1 MAEPLITN
9 GNGAAE
15 GGAAGSAFASVK
27 VPPPSP
33 PRRLQRF
40 DSLHMEAGKIPGGHS
55 YAAKQVGW
63 ATTLHLAFQSLG
75 VVYGDMGTSPLYV
88 FSSTFTGGIK
98 DTDDLLGVM
107 SLIIY
112 TVLLLPLMKYCFIV
126 LRANDNGD
134 GGTFALYSLIS
145 RYARISLIPNQQAED
160 ATVSHYKL
168 ESPTN
173 RVKRAHWIKEKM
185 ENSPKFKV
193 SILSFLSSS
202 PEFHCGKL
210 GFHEGGKGVLS
221 AVTGIKQSAKSLTQG
236 QIAGIAIGILI
247 VLFLVQRFGTD
258 KVGYTFGPVI
268 FIWFILIAGIGIY
281 NLIKHDTGILK
292 AFNPQYIVEYFQRNG
307 KDGWISLGGV
317 ILCITGTEAM
327 FADLGH
333 FNVRA
338 VQIGFSAVLL
348 PSVLLAY
355 MGQAAYL
362 RIHPEDVADTFYKS
376 IPGPL
381 YWPTF
386 VVAVAAAIIAS
397 QAMIS
402 GAFAIIAQSQVL
414 GCFPR
419 VRVTHTSKKYH
430 GQVYIPEINYAL
442 MILCVAVTA
451 IFQTTDKIGNAY
463 GIAVVFVMFITT
475 LLVTLVM
482 AMIWKTSLLWIA
494 LFPIIFGSAELL
506 YLSSAFYK
514 FVEGGYLPLGFA
526 AILMLIMGTWHYVHV
541 HRYKYELK
549 NKVSNNYVAELA
561 TRRNLARLPGIGVL
575 YSELVQGIPP
585 ILPHLVE
592 KVPSIHSVLVIISIK
607 FLPISNIET
616 NERFLFRYVEPREYR
631 VFRCVVRYGYNNKVE
646 DPREFENLLIGNL
659 KQFIH
664 QESLYSES
672 SHSLEGEDNAFEES
686 GDAMEPSVEVQ
697 DARLP
702 KRFLDGITASPVNG
716 LMDEIEFIQRG
727 MDDGVVHLLGETN
740 VVAEQDAGLVKKI
753 IVDYA
758 YNFMRKNFRQPE
770 KITCVPHNRL
780 LRVGMTYEI

>member
-1 MAEPLITN
+1 MAEPLHTSSN
-9 GNGAAE
+9 GGAE
-15 GGAAGSAFASVK
+15 GGANTGFASEK
-27 VPPPSP
+27 TLPSTK
-33 PRRLQRF
+33 RLQRY
-40 DSLHMEAGKIPGGHS
+40 DSLHMEAGKIPGGQSHL
-55 YAAKQVGW
+55 AKQVGW
-63 ATTLHLAFQSLG
+63 ATTLHLAFQSIG

-88 FSSTFTGGIK
+88 FSSTFTSGIN
-98 DTDDLLGVM
+98 DTNDILGVM

-112 TVLLLPLMKYCFIV
+112 TVALLPLIKYCFIV

-160 ATVSHYKL
+160 AMVSHYKL
-168 ESPTN
+168 ESPSN
-173 RVKRAHWIKEKM
+173 RVKRAHWIKQNM
-185 ENSPKFKV
+185 ENSPKFKIMLFLV
-193 SILSFLSSS
+193 TILATSMVIGDGVLTPCIS
-202 PEFHCGKL
+202 
-210 GFHEGGKGVLS
+210 VLS
-221 AVTGIKQSAKSLTQG
+221 AVGGIKQSAKSLNQG
-236 QIAGIAIGILI
+236 QIAGIAIAILI

-258 KVGYTFGPVI
+258 KVGYTFAPI
-268 FIWFILIAGIGIY
+268 ILTWFIFIAGIGVY
-281 NLIKHDTGILK
+281 NLFKHDTGVLK
-292 AFNPQYIVEYFQRNG
+292 SFNPKYIVDYFKRNG
-307 KDGWISLGGV
+307 KQGWISLGGV

-333 FNVRA
+333 FDVRA
-338 VQIGFSAVLL
+338 IQIGFSVVLL

-355 MGQAAYL
+355 IGQAAYL
-362 RIHPEDVADTFYKS
+362 RIYPEHVADTFYKS

-402 GAFAIIAQSQVL
+402 GAFAIIAQSQIL

-419 VRVTHTSKKYH
+419 VRVTHTSTKFH
-430 GQVYIPEINYAL
+430 GQVYIPEINYLL
-442 MILCVAVTA
+442 MVLCVVVTA

-494 LFPIIFGSAELL
+494 LFPVIFGGVELI

-514 FVEGGYLPLGFA
+514 FTQGGYLPLVFA
-526 AILMLIMGTWHYVHV
+526 AILMFIMATWHYVHV

-549 NKVSNNYVAELA
+549 NKVSSNYVSELA
-561 TRRNLARLPGIGVL
+561 LRRNLARLPGIGFL

-607 FLPISNIET
+607 YLPISKIET
-616 NERFLFRYVEPREYR
+616 KERFLFRYVEPKEYR
-631 VFRCVVRYGYNNKVE
+631 VFRCVVRYGYNDKVE
-646 DPREFENLLIGNL
+646 DPGEFESLVIENL

-664 QESLYSES
+664 EESFYSQS
-672 SHSLEGEDNAFEES
+672 SHSLEGEPIQELGDVVNPATEAQDSMLSRNNAY
-686 GDAMEPSVEVQ
+686 Q
-697 DARLP
+697 H
-702 KRFLDGITASPVNG
+702 TADPRNG
-716 LMDEIEFIQRG
+716 CMDVIQSIHNEMG
-727 MDDGVVHLLGETN
+727 NGVVHLLGETN
-740 VVAEQDAGLVKKI
+740 VVAESNADLLKKI
-753 IVDYA
+753 IVDYV
-758 YNFMRKNFRQPE
+758 YNFIRKNFRQPE
-770 KITCVPHNRL
+770 KIICVPHNRL

>member
-1 MAEPLITN
+1 MAEPLKTN

-15 GGAAGSAFASVK
+15 GGAANSAFASVK

-40 DSLHMEAGKIPGGHS
+40 DSLHMEAGKIPGDHS

-145 RYARISLIPNQQAED
+145 RYARTSLIPNQQAED

-193 SILSFLSSS
+193 ILFLVTILATSMVIGDGVLTPCIS
-202 PEFHCGKL
+202 
-210 GFHEGGKGVLS
+210 VLS
-221 AVTGIKQSAKSLTQG
+221 AVTGIKQSAKSLTQE

-338 VQIGFSAVLL
+338 IQIGFSAVLL

-494 LFPIIFGSAELL
+494 LFPIIFGGAELV

-549 NKVSNNYVAELA
+549 NKVSNNYVADLA

-592 KVPSIHSVLVIISIK
+592 KVPSIHSVLVITSIK
-607 FLPISNIET
+607 YLPISNIET

-672 SHSLEGEDNAFEES
+672 SHSLEGEDNVFEES

-740 VVAEQDAGLVKKI
+740 VVAEQNAGLVKKI

>member
-1 MAEPLITN
+1 MAEPQHTSS
-9 GNGAAE
+9 NGAAHGDANSE
-15 GGAAGSAFASVK
+15 HASERM
-27 VPPPSP
+27 PPK
-33 PRRLQRF
+33 RLQRF
-40 DSLHMEAGKIPGGHS
+40 DSLHMEAGMIPGGSTH
-55 YAAKQVGW
+55 AAKVGW
-63 ATTLHLAFQSLG
+63 ATTLHLAFQSIG

-88 FSSTFTGGIK
+88 FSSTFTNGISN
-98 DTDDLLGVM
+98 TDDLLGVM

-112 TVLLLPLMKYCFIV
+112 TVILLPLIKYCFIV

-160 ATVSHYKL
+160 AMVSHYKL

-173 RVKRAHWIKEKM
+173 RIKRAHWIKKKM

-193 SILSFLSSS
+193 MLFLVTVLATSMVIGDGVLTPSMS
-202 PEFHCGKL
+202 
-210 GFHEGGKGVLS
+210 VLS
-221 AVTGIKQSAKSLTQG
+221 AVGGIQQKATNLTQG
-236 QIAGIAIGILI
+236 QIVGISIAILI
-247 VLFLVQRFGTD
+247 VLFLVQHFGTD
-258 KVGYTFGPVI
+258 KVGYTFAPI
-268 FIWFILIAGIGIY
+268 ILIWFLLIAGIGAY
-281 NLIKHDTGILK
+281 NLIKHDASVLK
-292 AFNPQYIVEYFQRNG
+292 AFNPKYIVDYFKRNG
-307 KDGWISLGGV
+307 KQGWISLGGV

-338 VQIGFSAVLL
+338 VQIGFSVVLF

-355 MGQAAYL
+355 IGQAAYL
-362 RIHPEDVADTFYKS
+362 CIYPENVANTFYKS

-419 VRVTHTSKKYH
+419 VRVTHTSTKFE
-430 GQVYIPEINYAL
+430 GQVYIPEINYVL
-442 MILCVAVTA
+442 MVLCVAVTA
-451 IFQTTDKIGNAY
+451 IFQTTEKIGNAY

-482 AMIWKTSLLWIA
+482 VMIWKTSLLWIA
-494 LFPIIFGSAELL
+494 LFLVIIGGAELI
-506 YLSSAFYK
+506 YLSSALYK
-514 FVEGGYLPLGFA
+514 FTQGGYLPLAFA
-526 AILMLIMGTWHYVHV
+526 AILMFIMATWHYVHV
-541 HRYKYELK
+541 HRYNYELQ
-549 NKVSNNYVAELA
+549 NKVSSNYVAELA
-561 TRRNLARLPGIGVL
+561 TRRNLTRLPGIGFL

-592 KVPSIHSVLVIISIK
+592 RVPSIHSVLVIISIK
-607 FLPISNIET
+607 YLPISKIET
-616 NERFLFRYVEPREYR
+616 SERFLFRYVEPRDYR
-631 VFRCVVRYGYNNKVE
+631 VFRCVVRYGYNDKVE
-646 DPREFENLLIGNL
+646 DPREFEGLLIEHL

-664 QESLYSES
+664 QESFYSPGGDNSAE
-672 SHSLEGEDNAFEES
+672 EIEDAI
-686 GDAMEPSVEVQ
+686 EPSMRVQ
-697 DARLP
+697 EATMSDSSSDRSTAAPSNGCIYEIQTIQREME
-702 KRFLDGITASPVNG
+702 DGI
-716 LMDEIEFIQRG
+716 
-727 MDDGVVHLLGETN
+727 VHMLGEAN
-740 VVAEQDAGLVKKI
+740 VVAETNADLFKKI

-758 YNFMRKNFRQPE
+758 YNFIRKNFRQPE
-770 KITCVPHNRL
+770 RITCVPHNRL

>member
-1 MAEPLITN
+1 MAEPLKTSS
-9 GNGAAE
+9 NGAAE
-15 GGAAGSAFASVK
+15 RGAENPASGTAK
-27 VPPPSP
+27 APSP
-33 PRRLQRF
+33 SPSPGRLQGF
-40 DSLHMEAGKIPGGHS
+40 DSLHMEAERIPGGPSH
-55 YAAKQVGW
+55 AAKVGW

-98 DTDDLLGVM
+98 DTNDLLGVT

-112 TVLLLPLMKYCFIV
+112 TLALLPLMKYCFIV

-145 RYARISLIPNQQAED
+145 RYARISLIPNQQVED
-160 ATVSHYKL
+160 ATVTHYKL
-168 ESPTN
+168 ESPLN
-173 RVKRAHWIKEKM
+173 SVKRAHWIKEKM
-185 ENSPKFKV
+185 ENSPKLKI
-193 SILSFLSSS
+193 ILFLVTILATSMVI
-202 PEFHCGKL
+202 GD
-210 GFHEGGKGVLS
+210 VLS
-221 AVTGIKQSAKSLTQG
+221 AVGGIKQSANSLTQG
-236 QIAGIAIGILI
+236 QIAGIAIGTLI
-247 VLFLVQRFGTD
+247 ALFLVQRLGTD

-268 FIWFILIAGIGIY
+268 LTWFILIAGIGIY
-281 NLIKHDTGILK
+281 NVIKHDTGILK
-292 AFNPQYIVEYFQRNG
+292 AFNPKYIIDYFQRNG
-307 KDGWISLGGV
+307 KEGWISLGGV
-317 ILCITGTEAM
+317 VLCITGTEAM

-338 VQIGFSAVLL
+338 IQIGFSVVLL

-362 RIHPEDVADTFYKS
+362 RIYPEHVADTFYKS

-402 GAFAIIAQSQVL
+402 GAFAIIAQSQIL

-419 VRVTHTSKKYH
+419 VRVTHTSNKFH

-494 LFPIIFGSAELL
+494 LFPIIFGGAELM

-514 FVEGGYLPLGFA
+514 FKEGGYLPLGFA

-549 NKVSNNYVAELA
+549 NKVSNNYVVELA
-561 TRRNLARLPGIGVL
+561 TKRNLPRLPGIGVL

-592 KVPSIHSVLVIISIK
+592 K
-607 FLPISNIET
+607 
-616 NERFLFRYVEPREYR
+616 
-631 VFRCVVRYGYNNKVE
+631 
-646 DPREFENLLIGNL
+646 
-659 KQFIH
+659 QFIH
-664 QESLYSES
+664 QESFYNKST
-672 SHSLEGEDNAFEES
+672 HSLAGEDAAIEES
-686 GDAMEPSVEVQ
+686 GDAMEPYVEVQ

-702 KRFLDGITASPVNG
+702 KRFSDGIIASPLNVC
-716 LMDEIEFIQRG
+716 MDETEFIQRG

-740 VVAEQDAGLVKKI
+740 VVAEQNAGLVKKI

>member
-1 MAEPLITN
+1 MAVPLKAS
-9 GNGAAE
+9 GNGAADR
-15 GGAAGSAFASVK
+15 GAGNSASGTVK
-27 VPPPSP
+27 APSP
-33 PRRLQRF
+33 GRLQGF
-40 DSLHMEAGKIPGGHS
+40 DSLHMEAERIPGGQSH
-55 YAAKQVGW
+55 AAKVGW

-98 DTDDLLGVM
+98 DTNDLLGVT

-112 TVLLLPLMKYCFIV
+112 TLALLPLMKYCFIV

-145 RYARISLIPNQQAED
+145 RYARISLIPNQQVED
-160 ATVSHYKL
+160 ATVTHYKL
-168 ESPTN
+168 ESPLN
-173 RVKRAHWIKEKM
+173 SVKRAHWIKEKM
-185 ENSPKFKV
+185 ENSPKLKI
-193 SILSFLSSS
+193 ILFLVTILATSMVIGDGVLTPCIS
-202 PEFHCGKL
+202 
-210 GFHEGGKGVLS
+210 VLS
-221 AVTGIKQSAKSLTQG
+221 AVGGIKQSANSLTQG
-236 QIAGIAIGILI
+236 QIAGIAIGTLI
-247 VLFLVQRFGTD
+247 ALFLVQRLGTD

-268 FIWFILIAGIGIY
+268 LTWFILIAGIGIY
-281 NLIKHDTGILK
+281 NVIKHDTGILK
-292 AFNPQYIVEYFQRNG
+292 AFNPKYIIDYFQRNG
-307 KDGWISLGGV
+307 KEGWISLGGV
-317 ILCITGTEAM
+317 VLCITGTEAM

-338 VQIGFSAVLL
+338 IQIGFSVVLL

-362 RIHPEDVADTFYKS
+362 RIYPEHVADTFYKS

-402 GAFAIIAQSQVL
+402 GAFAIIAQSQIL

-419 VRVTHTSKKYH
+419 VRVTHTSNKFH

-463 GIAVVFVMFITT
+463 
-475 LLVTLVM
+475 
-482 AMIWKTSLLWIA
+482 
-494 LFPIIFGSAELL
+494 
-506 YLSSAFYK
+506 
-514 FVEGGYLPLGFA
+514 GFA

-561 TRRNLARLPGIGVL
+561 TKRNLPRFPGIGVL

-607 FLPISNIET
+607 YLPISNIET

-646 DPREFENLLIGNL
+646 GPREFENLLIGHL

-664 QESLYSES
+664 QESFYSES
-672 SHSLEGEDNAFEES
+672 SHSLAGEDNAIEES
-686 GDAMEPSVEVQ
+686 GDKMEPSVDVQ
-697 DARLP
+697 DARSP
-702 KRFLDGITASPVNG
+702 KRFSDGTTTCPPNRC
-716 LMDEIEFIQRG
+716 MDEIEFIQRG

-740 VVAEQDAGLVKKI
+740 VVAEQNAGLVKKI

>member
-1 MAEPLITN
+1 MAEPLKTN

-15 GGAAGSAFASVK
+15 AGSAFASVK
-27 VPPPSP
+27 VPPSP

-55 YAAKQVGW
+55 YAAKVGW

-193 SILSFLSSS
+193 ILFLVTILATSMVIGDGVLTPCIS
-202 PEFHCGKL
+202 
-210 GFHEGGKGVLS
+210 VLS

-338 VQIGFSAVLL
+338 IQIGFSAVLL

-376 IPGPL
+376 IP
-381 YWPTF
+381 
-386 VVAVAAAIIAS
+386 VAAAIIAS

-494 LFPIIFGSAELL
+494 LFPIIFGGAELL

-549 NKVSNNYVAELA
+549 NKVSNNYVADLA

-592 KVPSIHSVLVIISIK
+592 KVPSIHSVLVITSIK
-607 FLPISNIET
+607 YLPISNIET

-686 GDAMEPSVEVQ
+686 GDTMEPSVEVQ

-740 VVAEQDAGLVKKI
+740 VVAEQNAGLVKKI

>member
-55 YAAKQVGW
+55 YAAKVGW

-193 SILSFLSSS
+193 ILFLVTILATSMVIGDGVLTPCIS
-202 PEFHCGKL
+202 
-210 GFHEGGKGVLS
+210 VLS

-592 KVPSIHSVLVIISIK
+592 K
-607 FLPISNIET
+607 
-616 NERFLFRYVEPREYR
+616 
-631 VFRCVVRYGYNNKVE
+631 
-646 DPREFENLLIGNL
+646 
-659 KQFIH
+659 QFIH

-697 DARLP
+697 DTRLP

-740 VVAEQDAGLVKKI
+740 VVAEQDARLVKKI

>member
-1 MAEPLITN
+1 MAEPLKAN

-27 VPPPSP
+27 VPPSP

-55 YAAKQVGW
+55 YAAKVGW

-193 SILSFLSSS
+193 ILFLVTILATSMVIGDGVLTPCIS
-202 PEFHCGKL
+202 
-210 GFHEGGKGVLS
+210 VLS

-247 VLFLVQRFGTD
+247 ALFLVQRFGTD

-338 VQIGFSAVLL
+338 IQIGFSAVLL

-376 IPGPL
+376 IP
-381 YWPTF
+381 
-386 VVAVAAAIIAS
+386 VAAAIIAS

-494 LFPIIFGSAELL
+494 LFPIIFGGAELV

-549 NKVSNNYVAELA
+549 NKVSNNYVADLA

-592 KVPSIHSVLVIISIK
+592 KVPSIHSVLVITSIK
-607 FLPISNIET
+607 YLPISNIET

-686 GDAMEPSVEVQ
+686 GDAMEPSIEVQ

-740 VVAEQDAGLVKKI
+740 VVAEQNAGLVKKI

>member
-1 MAEPLITN
+1 MAEPLKTN

-15 GGAAGSAFASVK
+15 AGSAFASVK
-27 VPPPSP
+27 VPPSP

-55 YAAKQVGW
+55 YAAKVGW

-193 SILSFLSSS
+193 ILFLVTILATSMVIGDGVLTPCIS
-202 PEFHCGKL
+202 
-210 GFHEGGKGVLS
+210 VLS

-338 VQIGFSAVLL
+338 IQIGFSAVLL

-494 LFPIIFGSAELL
+494 LFPIIFGGAELL

-549 NKVSNNYVAELA
+549 NKVSNNYVADLA

-592 KVPSIHSVLVIISIK
+592 K
-607 FLPISNIET
+607 
-616 NERFLFRYVEPREYR
+616 
-631 VFRCVVRYGYNNKVE
+631 
-646 DPREFENLLIGNL
+646 
-659 KQFIH
+659 QFIH

-686 GDAMEPSVEVQ
+686 GDTMEPSVEVQ

-740 VVAEQDAGLVKKI
+740 VVAEQNAGLVKKI

>member
-1 MAEPLITN
+1 MAAPLKTSS
-9 GNGAAE
+9 NGAAE
-15 GGAAGSAFASVK
+15 RGAGNSASGTAKS
-27 VPPPSP
+27 PSP
-33 PRRLQRF
+33 SPGRLQGF
-40 DSLHMEAGKIPGGHS
+40 DSLHMEAERIPGGQSH
-55 YAAKQVGW
+55 AAKVGW

-98 DTDDLLGVM
+98 HTNDLLGVT

-112 TVLLLPLMKYCFIV
+112 TLALLPLMKYCFIV

-145 RYARISLIPNQQAED
+145 RYARISLIPNQQVED
-160 ATVSHYKL
+160 ASVTHYKL
-168 ESPTN
+168 ESPLN
-173 RVKRAHWIKEKM
+173 SVKRAHWIKEKM
-185 ENSPKFKV
+185 ENSPKLKI
-193 SILSFLSSS
+193 ILFLVTILATSMVIGDGVLTPCIS
-202 PEFHCGKL
+202 
-210 GFHEGGKGVLS
+210 VLS
-221 AVTGIKQSAKSLTQG
+221 AVGGIKQSANFLTQG
-236 QIAGIAIGILI
+236 QIAGIAIGTLI
-247 VLFLVQRFGTD
+247 ALFLVQRLGTD

-268 FIWFILIAGIGIY
+268 LTWFILIAGIGIY
-281 NLIKHDTGILK
+281 NVIKHDTGILK
-292 AFNPQYIVEYFQRNG
+292 AFNPKYIIDYFQRNG
-307 KDGWISLGGV
+307 KEGWISLGGV
-317 ILCITGTEAM
+317 VLCITGTEAM

-338 VQIGFSAVLL
+338 IQIGFSVVLL

-362 RIHPEDVADTFYKS
+362 RIYPEDVADTFYKS
-376 IPGPL
+376 IPVPL

-402 GAFAIIAQSQVL
+402 GAFAIIAQSQIL

-419 VRVTHTSKKYH
+419 VRVTHTSNKFH

-482 AMIWKTSLLWIA
+482 AMIWKTSLIWIA
-494 LFPIIFGSAELL
+494 LFPIIFGGAELT

-514 FVEGGYLPLGFA
+514 FKEGGYLPLGFA

-561 TRRNLARLPGIGVL
+561 TRRNLPRLPGIGVL

-592 KVPSIHSVLVIISIK
+592 K
-607 FLPISNIET
+607 
-616 NERFLFRYVEPREYR
+616 
-631 VFRCVVRYGYNNKVE
+631 
-646 DPREFENLLIGNL
+646 
-659 KQFIH
+659 QFIH
-664 QESLYSES
+664 QESFYSKS
-672 SHSLEGEDNAFEES
+672 SHSLAGENNAIEVS
-686 GDAMEPSVEVQ
+686 GDKMEPSVEVQ

-702 KRFLDGITASPVNG
+702 KRFSDGITACPPNRC
-716 LMDEIEFIQRG
+716 MDEIEFIQRG

-740 VVAEQDAGLVKKI
+740 VVAEQNAGLVKKI

>member
-1 MAEPLITN
+1 MAEPLKTS
-9 GNGAAE
+9 GNGAAD
-15 GGAAGSAFASVK
+15 GGADSGFASEK
-27 VPPPSP
+27 MQSP

-40 DSLHMEAGKIPGGHS
+40 DSLHTEAGMIPGGQSH
-55 YAAKQVGW
+55 AAKVGW
-63 ATTLHLAFQSLG
+63 ATTLSLALQSLG

-112 TVLLLPLMKYCFIV
+112 TVALLPLMKYCFIV

-134 GGTFALYSLIS
+134 
-145 RYARISLIPNQQAED
+145 
-160 ATVSHYKL
+160 
-168 ESPTN
+168 
-173 RVKRAHWIKEKM
+173 
-185 ENSPKFKV
+185 
-193 SILSFLSSS
+193 
-202 PEFHCGKL
+202 
-210 GFHEGGKGVLS
+210 VLS
-221 AVTGIKQSAKSLTQG
+221 AVGGIKESAKSLTQG
-236 QIAGIAIGILI
+236 QIAGIAITILI
-247 VLFLVQRFGTD
+247 VLFAVQRFGTD

-268 FIWFILIAGIGIY
+268 LTWFILIAGIGIY
-281 NLIKHDTGILK
+281 NLIKHDIGILK
-292 AFNPQYIVEYFQRNG
+292 AFNPKYIVEYFQRNG
-307 KDGWISLGGV
+307 KEGWISLGGV

-338 VQIGFSAVLL
+338 IQIGFSVVLL

-362 RIHPEDVADTFYKS
+362 RIYPENVADTFYKS

-386 VVAVAAAIIAS
+386 VVAVASAIIAS

-402 GAFAIIAQSQVL
+402 GAFAIISQSQIL

-419 VRVTHTSKKYH
+419 FDIHTSSY
-430 GQVYIPEINYAL
+430 YA
-442 MILCVAVTA
+442 
-451 IFQTTDKIGNAY
+451 

-494 LFPIIFGSAELL
+494 LFPIIFGGAELM

-514 FVEGGYLPLGFA
+514 FKEGGYLPLGFA

-561 TRRNLARLPGIGVL
+561 TRRSLARLPGIGVL

-607 FLPISNIET
+607 YLPISNIET
-616 NERFLFRYVEPREYR
+616 SERFLFRYVEPREYR

-646 DPREFENLLIGNL
+646 DPREFESLLIGNL

-664 QESLYSES
+664 EESFFSQS
-672 SHSLEGEDNAFEES
+672 SPSLGGEDNSIQEL
-686 GDAMEPSVEVQ
+686 GNAMEPSVEVQ

-702 KRFLDGITASPVNG
+702 KSSIDGIHAGPPNG
-716 LMDEIEFIQRG
+716 CMDEIELIQRG
-727 MDDGVVHLLGETN
+727 MEDGVVHLLGETN
-740 VVAEQDAGLVKKI
+740 VVAEQNAGLVKKI

-758 YNFMRKNFRQPE
+758 YNFIRKNFRQPE

>member
-1 MAEPLITN
+1 MAELQHTSSNEVAQGDSDP
-9 GNGAAE
+9 AY
-15 GGAAGSAFASVK
+15 ASK
-27 VPPPSP
+27 EIPPKK
-33 PRRLQRF
+33 LQRF
-40 DSLHMEAGKIPGGHS
+40 DSLHMEAAKIPGGQTHL
-55 YAAKQVGW
+55 AKVGW
-63 ATTLHLAFQSLG
+63 ATTLHLAFQSVG

-88 FSSTFTGGIK
+88 FSSTFTSGIK

-112 TVLLLPLMKYCFIV
+112 TVVLLPLIKYCFIV
-126 LRANDNGD
+126 LQANDNGD

-160 ATVSHYKL
+160 ATVSRYKL

-173 RVKRAHWIKEKM
+173 RIKRAHWIKEKM

-193 SILSFLSSS
+193 MLFLVTILGTSMVIGDGVLTPCIS
-202 PEFHCGKL
+202 
-210 GFHEGGKGVLS
+210 VLS
-221 AVTGIKQSAKSLTQG
+221 AVGGIKQSATSLTQG
-236 QIAGIAIGILI
+236 QIAGIAIAILI

-258 KVGYTFGPVI
+258 KVGYTFAPI
-268 FIWFILIAGIGIY
+268 ILTWFILIAGTGVY
-281 NLIKHDTGILK
+281 NSFKYDAGVLK
-292 AFNPQYIVEYFQRNG
+292 AFNPKYIVDYFKRNG
-307 KDGWISLGGV
+307 KQGWISLGGV

-355 MGQAAYL
+355 IGQTAYL
-362 RIHPEDVADTFYKS
+362 RIHPENVANTFYKS

-419 VRVTHTSKKYH
+419 VRVTHTSKKFE

-482 AMIWKTSLLWIA
+482 VMIWRTSLLWIA
-494 LFPIIFGSAELL
+494 LFLVIFGGAELI
-506 YLSSAFYK
+506 YLSSALYK
-514 FVEGGYLPLGFA
+514 FIEGGYLPLVFA
-526 AILMLIMGTWHYVHV
+526 AILMFIMATWHYVHV
-541 HRYKYELK
+541 HRYNYELQ
-549 NKVSNNYVAELA
+549 NKVSSNYVAELTA
-561 TRRNLARLPGIGVL
+561 RRNLTRLPGIGFL
-575 YSELVQGIPP
+575 YSELVEGIPP

-592 KVPSIHSVLVIISIK
+592 KVPSIHSVLVIVSIK
-607 FLPISNIET
+607 YLPISKIET
-616 NERFLFRYVEPREYR
+616 NERFIFRYVEPRDSR
-631 VFRCVVRYGYNNKVE
+631 VFRCVVRYGYNDKVE
-646 DPREFENLLIGNL
+646 DPREFEGLLIGHL
-659 KQFIH
+659 KQFVY
-664 QESLYSES
+664 QESFYCQGH
-672 SHSLEGEDNAFEES
+672 HSAEEL
-686 GDAMEPSVEVQ
+686 GDVMEPSTGIQETQ
-697 DARLP
+697 LP
-702 KRFLDGITASPVNG
+702 GSISDGIAPSLPNG
-716 LMDEIEFIQRG
+716 CISEIQLLQRE
-727 MDDGVVHLLGETN
+727 MDDGVVHMLGETN
-740 VVAEQDAGLVKKI
+740 VVAEANAEVFKKI

-758 YNFMRKNFRQPE
+758 YNFIRKNFRQLE

>member
-55 YAAKQVGW
+55 YAAKVGW

-193 SILSFLSSS
+193 ILFLVTILATSMVIGDGVLTPCIS
-202 PEFHCGKL
+202 
-210 GFHEGGKGVLS
+210 VLS

-592 KVPSIHSVLVIISIK
+592 K
-607 FLPISNIET
+607 
-616 NERFLFRYVEPREYR
+616 
-631 VFRCVVRYGYNNKVE
+631 
-646 DPREFENLLIGNL
+646 
-659 KQFIH
+659 QFIH

>member
-1 MAEPLITN
+1 MAEPLKAN

-27 VPPPSP
+27 VPPSP

-55 YAAKQVGW
+55 YAAKVGW

-193 SILSFLSSS
+193 ILFLVTILATSMVI
-202 PEFHCGKL
+202 GD
-210 GFHEGGKGVLS
+210 VLS

-247 VLFLVQRFGTD
+247 ALFLVQRFGTD

-338 VQIGFSAVLL
+338 IQIGFSAVLL

-494 LFPIIFGSAELL
+494 LFPIIFGGAELV

-549 NKVSNNYVAELA
+549 NKVSNNYVADLA

-592 KVPSIHSVLVIISIK
+592 K
-607 FLPISNIET
+607 
-616 NERFLFRYVEPREYR
+616 
-631 VFRCVVRYGYNNKVE
+631 
-646 DPREFENLLIGNL
+646 
-659 KQFIH
+659 QFIH

-686 GDAMEPSVEVQ
+686 GDAMEPSIEVQ

-740 VVAEQDAGLVKKI
+740 VVAEQNAGLVKKI

>member
-1 MAEPLITN
+1 MAAPLKTSS
-9 GNGAAE
+9 NGAAE
-15 GGAAGSAFASVK
+15 RGAGNSASGTAKS
-27 VPPPSP
+27 PSP
-33 PRRLQRF
+33 SPGRLQGF
-40 DSLHMEAGKIPGGHS
+40 DSLHMEAERIPGGQSH
-55 YAAKQVGW
+55 AAKVGW

-98 DTDDLLGVM
+98 HTNDLLGVT

-112 TVLLLPLMKYCFIV
+112 TLALLPLMKYCFIV

-145 RYARISLIPNQQAED
+145 RYARISLIPNQQVED
-160 ATVSHYKL
+160 ASVTHYKL
-168 ESPTN
+168 ESPLN
-173 RVKRAHWIKEKM
+173 SVKRAHWIKEKM
-185 ENSPKFKV
+185 ENSPKLKI
-193 SILSFLSSS
+193 ILFLVTILATSMVIGDGVLTPCIS
-202 PEFHCGKL
+202 
-210 GFHEGGKGVLS
+210 VLS
-221 AVTGIKQSAKSLTQG
+221 AVGGIKQSANFLTQG
-236 QIAGIAIGILI
+236 QIAGIAIGTLI
-247 VLFLVQRFGTD
+247 ALFLVQRLGTD

-268 FIWFILIAGIGIY
+268 LTWFILIAGIGIY
-281 NLIKHDTGILK
+281 NVIKHDTGILK
-292 AFNPQYIVEYFQRNG
+292 AFNPKYIIDYFQRNG
-307 KDGWISLGGV
+307 KEGWISLGGV
-317 ILCITGTEAM
+317 VLCITGTEAM

-338 VQIGFSAVLL
+338 IQIGFSVVLL

-362 RIHPEDVADTFYKS
+362 RIYPEDVADTFYKS
-376 IPGPL
+376 IPVPL

-402 GAFAIIAQSQVL
+402 GAFAIIAQSQIL

-419 VRVTHTSKKYH
+419 VRVTHTSNKFH

-482 AMIWKTSLLWIA
+482 AMIWKTSLIWIA
-494 LFPIIFGSAELL
+494 LFPIIFGGAELT

-514 FVEGGYLPLGFA
+514 FKEGGYLPLGFA

-561 TRRNLARLPGIGVL
+561 TRRNLPRLPGIGVL

-607 FLPISNIET
+607 YIPISNIET
-616 NERFLFRYVEPREYR
+616 HERFLFRYVEPREYR
-631 VFRCVVRYGYNNKVE
+631 VFRCVVRYGYNDKVE
-646 DPREFENLLIGNL
+646 DPREFENLLIGHL

-664 QESLYSES
+664 QESFYSKS
-672 SHSLEGEDNAFEES
+672 SHSLAGENNAIEVS
-686 GDAMEPSVEVQ
+686 GDKMEPSVEVQ

-702 KRFLDGITASPVNG
+702 KRFSDGITACPPNRC
-716 LMDEIEFIQRG
+716 MDEIEFIQRG

-740 VVAEQDAGLVKKI
+740 VVAEQNAGLVKKI

>member
-1 MAEPLITN
+1 MAEPQHTSS
-9 GNGAAE
+9 NGAAHSDADSE
-15 GGAAGSAFASVK
+15 YASEK
-27 VPPPSP
+27 MPPK
-33 PRRLQRF
+33 RLQRF
-40 DSLHMEAGKIPGGHS
+40 DSLHMEAGKIPGGSTH
-55 YAAKQVGW
+55 AAKVGW
-63 ATTLHLAFQSLG
+63 ATTLHLAFQSIG

-88 FSSTFTGGIK
+88 FSSTFTNGINN
-98 DTDDLLGVM
+98 TDDLLGVM

-112 TVLLLPLMKYCFIV
+112 TVILLPLIKYCFIV

-160 ATVSHYKL
+160 AMVSRYKL

-173 RVKRAHWIKEKM
+173 RIKRAHWIKNKM

-193 SILSFLSSS
+193 MLFLVTVLATSMVIGDGVLTPCIS
-202 PEFHCGKL
+202 
-210 GFHEGGKGVLS
+210 VLS
-221 AVTGIKQSAKSLTQG
+221 AVGGIKQKATTLTQG
-236 QIAGIAIGILI
+236 QIAGVTIAILI

-258 KVGYTFGPVI
+258 KVGYTFAPI
-268 FIWFILIAGIGIY
+268 ILTWFILIAGIGVY
-281 NLIKHDTGILK
+281 NLSKHDTSVLK
-292 AFNPQYIVEYFQRNG
+292 AFNPKYIVDYFKRNG
-307 KDGWISLGGV
+307 KQGWISLGGV

-338 VQIGFSAVLL
+338 VQIGFSVVLF

-355 MGQAAYL
+355 IGQAAYL
-362 RIHPEDVADTFYKS
+362 RIHPENVANTFYKS

-419 VRVTHTSKKYH
+419 VRVTHTSTKYE

-451 IFQTTDKIGNAY
+451 IFQTTEKIGNAY

-482 AMIWKTSLLWIA
+482 VMIWKTSLLWIA
-494 LFPIIFGSAELL
+494 LFPVIFGGAELI

-514 FVEGGYLPLGFA
+514 FTQGGYLPLVFA
-526 AILMLIMGTWHYVHV
+526 VILMFIMATWHYVHV
-541 HRYKYELK
+541 HRYNYELQ
-549 NKVSNNYVAELA
+549 NKVSSNYVAELA
-561 TRRNLARLPGIGVL
+561 SRRNLARLPGIGFL

-592 KVPSIHSVLVIISIK
+592 KVPSIHAVLVIISIK
-607 FLPISNIET
+607 YLPISKIET
-616 NERFLFRYVEPREYR
+616 SERFLFRYVEPTDYR
-631 VFRCVVRYGYNNKVE
+631 VFRCVVRYGYNDKVE
-646 DPREFENLLIGNL
+646 DPREFEGLLIEHL

-664 QESLYSES
+664 EESFYSQGGD
-672 SHSLEGEDNAFEES
+672 HLTEES
-686 GDAMEPSVEVQ
+686 GDAIEPYAGVQ
-697 DARLP
+697 EARLSKSFSDRIATFP
-702 KRFLDGITASPVNG
+702 PNG
-716 LMDEIEFIQRG
+716 SIDEIQTIQRE
-727 MDDGVVHLLGETN
+727 MEDGVVHMLGETN
-740 VVAEQDAGLVKKI
+740 VVAEPNADFFKKI

-770 KITCVPHNRL
+770 KITCIPHNRL

>member
-1 MAEPLITN
+1 MAETQHISS
-9 GNGAAE
+9 NGAANGDANSE
-15 GGAAGSAFASVK
+15 YASEK
-27 VPPPSP
+27 ILPK
-33 PRRLQRF
+33 RLQRF
-40 DSLHMEAGKIPGGHS
+40 DSLHMEAGKIPGGSTH
-55 YAAKQVGW
+55 AAKVGW
-63 ATTLHLAFQSLG
+63 ATTLHLAFQSIG

-88 FSSTFTGGIK
+88 FSSTFTNGINN
-98 DTDDLLGVM
+98 TDDLLGVT

-112 TVLLLPLMKYCFIV
+112 TVILLPLIKYCFIV

-160 ATVSHYKL
+160 AMVSRYKL

-173 RVKRAHWIKEKM
+173 RIKRAQWIKNKM

-193 SILSFLSSS
+193 MLFLVTVLATSMVIGDGVLTPCIS
-202 PEFHCGKL
+202 
-210 GFHEGGKGVLS
+210 VLS
-221 AVTGIKQSAKSLTQG
+221 AVGGITQKATTLTQG
-236 QIAGIAIGILI
+236 QIAGIAIAILI

-258 KVGYTFGPVI
+258 KVGYTFAPI
-268 FIWFILIAGIGIY
+268 ILIWFILIAGIGVY
-281 NLIKHDTGILK
+281 NLIKHDTSVLK
-292 AFNPQYIVEYFQRNG
+292 AFNPKYIVDYFSRNR
-307 KDGWISLGGV
+307 KQGWISLGGV

-333 FNVRA
+333 FNIRA
-338 VQIGFSAVLL
+338 VQIGFSVVLF

-355 MGQAAYL
+355 IGQAAYL
-362 RIHPEDVADTFYKS
+362 RNYPEDVANTFYKS

-419 VRVTHTSKKYH
+419 VRVTHTSTKYE

-451 IFQTTDKIGNAY
+451 IFQTTEKIGNAY

-475 LLVTLVM
+475 LLLTLVM

-494 LFPIIFGSAELL
+494 LFPLIFGGAELV

-514 FVEGGYLPLGFA
+514 FTQGGYLPLLFA
-526 AILMLIMGTWHYVHV
+526 AILMFIMATWHYVHV
-541 HRYKYELK
+541 HRYNYELQ
-549 NKVSNNYVAELA
+549 NKVSSNYVAELA
-561 TRRNLARLPGIGVL
+561 SRRNLARLPGIGFL

-607 FLPISNIET
+607 YLPISKIET
-616 NERFLFRYVEPREYR
+616 SERFLFRYVEPTDYR
-631 VFRCVVRYGYNNKVE
+631 VFRCVVRYGYNDKVE
-646 DPREFENLLIGNL
+646 DPREFEVLLIEHL
-659 KQFIH
+659 KRFIYE
-664 QESLYSES
+664 ESFYSQ
-672 SHSLEGEDNAFEES
+672 GGDDVTEES
-686 GDAMEPSVEVQ
+686 GDAVEASVGVQ
-697 DARLP
+697 EGRLS
-702 KRFLDGITASPVNG
+702 KSSSDRITTSPPNG
-716 LMDEIEFIQRG
+716 SIDEIQIIQG
-727 MDDGVVHLLGETN
+727 EMEDGVVHMLGETN
-740 VVAEQDAGLVKKI
+740 VVAEPNADFFKKI

-770 KITCVPHNRL
+770 KITCIPHNRL

>member
-1 MAEPLITN
+1 MAEPLKTN

-15 GGAAGSAFASVK
+15 GGSAFASVK

-40 DSLHMEAGKIPGGHS
+40 DSLHMEAGMIPGGHS
-55 YAAKQVGW
+55 YAAKVGW

-193 SILSFLSSS
+193 ILFLVTILATSMVIGDGVLTPCIS
-202 PEFHCGKL
+202 
-210 GFHEGGKGVLS
+210 VLS

-281 NLIKHDTGILK
+281 NLITHDTGILK
-292 AFNPQYIVEYFQRNG
+292 AFNPKYIVEYFQRNG

-338 VQIGFSAVLL
+338 IQIGFSAVLL

-362 RIHPEDVADTFYKS
+362 RIYPEDVADTFYKS
-376 IPGPL
+376 LPGPL

-494 LFPIIFGSAELL
+494 LFPIIFGGAELL

-592 KVPSIHSVLVIISIK
+592 KVPSIHSVLVITSIK
-607 FLPISNIET
+607 FLPISI
-616 NERFLFRYVEPREYR
+616 
-631 VFRCVVRYGYNNKVE
+631 
-646 DPREFENLLIGNL
+646 
-659 KQFIH
+659 
-664 QESLYSES
+664 
-672 SHSLEGEDNAFEES
+672 
-686 GDAMEPSVEVQ
+686 
-697 DARLP
+697 
-702 KRFLDGITASPVNG
+702 
-716 LMDEIEFIQRG
+716 
-727 MDDGVVHLLGETN
+727 
-740 VVAEQDAGLVKKI
+740 
-753 IVDYA
+753 
-758 YNFMRKNFRQPE
+758 
-770 KITCVPHNRL
+770 
-780 LRVGMTYEI
+780 